1 MTLTD
6 LDKKIVMELQA
17 GLPLVSRPFMELAQ
31 RLGISEAE
39 LMDRVQAIKQSGL
52 MRRIGAALRHH
63 RVGFKANAMIVWHIP
78 EEIIIEVGEQ
88 MAKLPEV
95 THCYQRASLPQWP
108 YNFYTMV
115 HGHSREECQQ
125 IAAKLSEIAGV
136 TNYRLLYSVAE
147 LKKSSMKYFMD

>member
-6 LDKKIVMELQA
+6 LDKKIIMELQA
-17 GLPLVSRPFMELAQ
+17 GLPLVSRPFRELAQ

-39 LMDRVQAIKQSGL
+39 LLARVQAYQQNGF
-52 MRRIGAALRHH
+52 MRRIGAALRHR
-63 RVGFKANAMIVWHIP
+63 RVGFKANAMIVWDIP
-78 EEIIIEVGEQ
+78 EEIINEVGEQ

-95 THCYQRASLPQWP
+95 THCYQRLSLPQWP

-115 HGHSREECQQ
+115 HGHSQEECQQ
-125 IAAKLSEIAGV
+125 IADKISAIAGV